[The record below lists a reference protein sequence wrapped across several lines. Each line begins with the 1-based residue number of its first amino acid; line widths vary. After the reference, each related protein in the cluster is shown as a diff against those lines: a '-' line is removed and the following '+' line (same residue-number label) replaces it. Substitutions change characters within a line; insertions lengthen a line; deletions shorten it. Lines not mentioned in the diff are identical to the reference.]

1 MSSHSRFFSSNADQS
16 SEYFS
21 TGRKKFNL
29 LRFFIGCLIKLCP
42 LLYHV
47 TYFFMTSYQ
56 HFHHLFCDLCY
67 FSVFYISFLPLSL
80 LPLYIGKLTDDI
92 SSPNRK
98 GIM

>member
-1 MSSHSRFFSSNADQS
+1 MSSHSRFFSSKADQS

-21 TGRKKFNL
+21 TGLKKFNL

-47 TYFFMTSYQ
+47 TYFFMTSLQ
-56 HFHHLFCDLCY
+56 HFHHILCSLCDV
-67 FSVFYISFLPLSL
+67 SVFYISFLPLSL

-92 SSPNRK
+92 SSSNQTK
-98 GIM
+98 IM